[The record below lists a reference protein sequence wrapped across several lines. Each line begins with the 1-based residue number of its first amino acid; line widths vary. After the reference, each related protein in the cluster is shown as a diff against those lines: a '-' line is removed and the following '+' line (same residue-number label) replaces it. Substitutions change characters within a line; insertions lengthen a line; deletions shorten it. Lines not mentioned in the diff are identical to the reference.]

1 MATITQ
7 IIAANF
13 LAADNTGAKTD
24 LITSI
29 TTSSKQLTVEGT
41 FNCTEADGDPVF
53 YWSLDGGLTRTAV
66 PAGSVDYSSGT
77 SGSFSFTGSF
87 SQGDGALSFWL
98 EPADGVGDESVGIFE
113 YSITGTSAGTTT
125 INSVSDNV
133 DGGVVGVVSSGG
145 LSNDP
150 TLTLAGNAAAGSTVV
165 VKNGDATIG
174 TVTADLNGAWTLTTV
189 TLSNGTYAF
198 VATATDLSGN
208 SSSSDPYSVTV
219 DATAPATP
227 SGLSLRSGS
236 APSSSEITGT
246 VTSQS
251 SFFLHGSADA
261 NSTVTVFNGGT
272 ELGIATAGSGGAWV
286 FELTGLENGNT
297 YSFRASSSDLAGNS
311 SAISGAIA
319 ISVITSPS
327 DAPQI
332 INVSDN
338 FNAGDYTDSGSI
350 ANGGVSNDTTLG
362 LTGVAAAGIQVNI
375 YDGSTKLDSVTS
387 NGITGAWSWT
397 TGVLGSGPHSFSV
410 TTTTASGVESAASDP
425 WDVVIDIA
433 APAKPGTFKVTDDVG
448 LRTGSI
454 AVIGNVTDDNSLTLN
469 GTVEAGSKV
478 YIYDNGSPTE
488 IGVVEADETTGA
500 WVFQTGVLAD
510 GAHSFR
516 VMASDKAGNES
527 PLSDPFALTV
537 DTTTPAEPT
546 ISSVKNGTKT
556 LSTGTFNQAS
566 SVELSGTATAGM
578 TVVIYN
584 GAQELAK
591 VTAEPNGSWLYTASG
606 LADGSTYVWTAKAEN
621 LAGTLSVA
629 SKPFTLTTDRTG
641 PLLSTTTE
649 LLSNAN
655 GPLLKE
661 NSGAGQVIYTATAAD
676 IDGNGVTWRLTGADA
691 DSFEVSQAGVIT
703 LKDNPNYDTFNPDG
717 TSGATAKP
725 SYSFTLVGTDSADN
739 FSTKKLTLDIQ
750 NVDEVAPTFGT
761 ATVSVAE
768 INAGSGA
775 NQLVYDAN
783 ASDLD
788 GSGVLTYTVDT
799 VDTNGVIIANRFS
812 IEPNTGKVYLIENP
826 TPSADEVL
834 KYTVTATD
842 PTGNKTKTP
851 VLSLAIKYVD
861 ITAPDAPV
869 ISGVFNAL
877 GTTDLGVVLN
887 GTETSGSVV
896 VKGTAEAGSTVTV
909 NWGSNPIKTA
919 VAGTGGAWSMTFLST
934 EIPADAANAPITAIA
949 TDAAGNKSGIQTFNV
964 AIDRVIAQPSLSPV
978 SPDGIINAAEAQN
991 LVLSGTTETGSSLTL
1006 SWNDVTY
1013 TNNGSGPNNLISVDE
1028 DGVWSLAV
1036 PEAKVPTGT
1045 GTSNL
1050 TLSAV
1055 DAAGNVSTALIQAIA
1070 YDRGAP
1076 TVTVTD
1082 NVAGTAN
1089 RSTAGVAYTYTFS
1102 EAVTGLTAE
1111 DFTVVNGTIIT
1122 DGVSGSG
1129 STYTVTVAPATDVA
1143 SGVISM
1149 TLKANAVLDA
1159 AGNGNAINVNT
1170 AQAIDTFAPQD
1181 LTLNAIATNN
1191 VVNAAEKTAGF
1202 TIGGVVEAG
1211 TTVSVLWGN
1220 QTRAAVVTGSTWSLA
1235 YTNNQIPTDGNQT
1248 ITVTATDAAGNP
1260 SVVSRAIRVD
1270 TVAPTATVNSL
1281 SFSADSGTSKTDFI
1295 TNIAED
1301 QTISGVL
1308 SAATTDDDI
1317 VEVSIDNGIS
1327 WAKADNTSGSTAF
1340 SLAGVTLPGSNTLQ
1354 VRVKDSAGNT
1364 GAVRSQAYVLDTAA
1378 DGKIVSS
1385 AGIRLSADSGF
1396 STTDLLTNVASQTFS
1411 GTLNGNVLAGERVQF
1426 SLNDGAS
1433 WGTATTITNRA
1444 TFTFTGALAQG
1455 ANAVKVRHLDVA
1467 GNASDEYRTTVTLDN
1482 TVATVRGVTIPPA
1495 SSGTYKVGDTVDVT
1509 VEFSEAVRV
1518 TGTPRLGLLVGS
1530 NTRQASYLGGA
1541 NSTTLT
1547 FRYTIAAGD
1556 TDTNG
1561 ISINAGSL
1569 NLNAGTIADAAG
1581 NNANIAN
1588 PAVVAN
1594 ANSKVDG
1601 SLPTLSST
1609 EVVNGNVVMTFSED
1623 LASTSLTPGFFT
1635 LNAGGAVT
1643 AASVSGKTVTL
1654 TPTTAIVATAA
1665 AGVTVSYN
1673 DGSPNDLTTGSIQ
1686 DQAGNDAAAFT
1697 NAAATKITA
1706 TGPISLA
1713 ATTTFT
1719 TAVLSG
1725 TADDAIIGNGSANT
1739 LIGNSG
1745 SNRIT
1750 GGGGADTLTGGTG
1763 ADTFAY
1769 GANSQSLLASF
1780 DRITDFN
1787 SGEDKIDIAR
1797 LGGNSATS
1805 VAAKN
1810 LTATAVTAL
1819 TQTGISRVLTNTT
1832 FGATDAAAVF
1842 QFGSNYYLAVN
1853 DGTRGFQS
1861 ATDSIIQLGSTTSNP
1876 TFNPAQVQVF

>member
-7 IIAANF
+7 ITSANF
-13 LAADNTGAKTD
+13 LAADNTGSKTD

-29 TTSSKQLTVEGT
+29 TTSSKQLTVEGS
-41 FNCTEADGDPVF
+41 FSCTNVAGDPVF

-66 PAGSVDYSSGT
+66 PAGSVTFSGT

-133 DGGVVGVVSSGG
+133 EGGVVGVVGESFGPP
-145 LSNDP
+145 LSNDR
-150 TLTLAGNAAAGSTVV
+150 TLTLSGNAAAGSTVV
-165 VKNGDATIG
+165 VTYFNDPIG
-174 TVTADLNGAWTLTTV
+174 TVQADLNGAWTLTTEP
-189 TLSNGTYAF
+189 LDDGAYFF

-208 SSSSDPYSVTV
+208 SSSSDEYYVVV
-219 DATAPATP
+219 DATAPDAP
-227 SGLSLRSGS
+227 SGLILR
-236 APSSSEITGT
+236 TGAGT
-246 VTSQS
+246 TSDPVVGPVTSQS
-251 SFFLHGSADA
+251 TIYLHGTAEQG
-261 NSTVTVFNGGT
+261 STVSVFNGGT
-272 ELGIATAGSGGAWV
+272 LLATFSVEEENWV
-286 FELTGLENGNT
+286 YELTELENGNA
-297 YSFRASSSDLAGNS
+297 YNFRASTSDFFGNS
-311 SAISGAIA
+311 SAISDAIT
-319 ISVITSPS
+319 ITVITSPS

-338 FNAGDYTDSGSI
+338 FNAGAYTDSGSI

-375 YDGSTKLDSVTS
+375 YDGVTKLRSVTS
-387 NGITGAWSWT
+387 DGTTGAWSWT
-397 TGVLGSGPHSFSV
+397 TGVLASGPHSFSV

-425 WDVVIDIA
+425 WLVNIDTA
-433 APAKPGTFKVTDDVG
+433 APATPGTFTVTDDAG
-448 LRTGSI
+448 LRTGSLVSG
-454 AVIGNVTDDNSLTLN
+454 AVTDDNILTLS
-469 GTVEAGSKV
+469 GTVEAGAKV
-478 YIYDNGSPTE
+478 YIYTQLSSME
-488 IGVVEADETTGA
+488 IGVVEADESTGA
-500 WVFQTGVLAD
+500 WVFQTGVLD
-510 GAHSFR
+510 DDEYSFT
-516 VMASDKAGNES
+516 VMAIDKAGNES
-527 PLSDPFALTV
+527 QISDPFNLTV
-537 DTTTPAEPT
+537 DTTTPDAPVIE
-546 ISSVKNGTKT
+546 SVNNGEIDLT
-556 LSTGTFNQAS
+556 SGTFNKAEI
-566 SVELSGTATAGM
+566 VVLSGTAAAG
-578 TVVIYN
+578 TKVLIYN
-584 GAQELAK
+584 GAQLLNTVEAGNDDQW
-591 VTAEPNGSWLYTASG
+591 TYIASG

-629 SKPFTLTTDRTG
+629 SNAFTLTTDRTG

-676 IDGNGVTWRLTGADA
+676 IDGNGVTWSLAGADKA
-691 DSFEVSQAGVIT
+691 LFTVSSAGVVS
-703 LKDNPNYDTFNPDG
+703 LAGNPDYE
-717 TSGATAKP
+717 TKP
-725 SYSFTLVGTDSADN
+725 SYSFTLVGTDSAGN
-739 FSTKKLTLDIQ
+739 RSEKALTLGIQ

-761 ATVSVAE
+761 PTLSVLTL
-768 INAGSGA
+768 NAGTGA

-783 ASDLD
+783 ATDTD
-788 GSGVLTYTVDT
+788 GTGVLTYTLGGDNA
-799 VDTNGVIIANRFS
+799 DLFS

-826 TPSADEVL
+826 NPSADQL
-834 KYTVTATD
+834 LSYSVTATD
-842 PTGNKTKTP
+842 QNGNSTSSGP
-851 VLSLAIKYVD
+851 LSLAIKYVD

-869 ISGVFNAL
+869 ISGVFDAT
-877 GTTDLGVVLN
+877 GTTPLGVVLN
-887 GTETSGSVV
+887 GAETSGSVV

-909 NWGSNPIKTA
+909 NWGSNPIKTT
-919 VAGTGGAWSMTFLST
+919 VATGGAWSMTFLST
-934 EIPADAANAPITAIA
+934 EIPADAANAPITATA
-949 TDAAGNKSGIQTFNV
+949 TDAALNKSGIQTFNV
-964 AIDRVIAQPSLSPV
+964 AIDRVIVQPSLSPV
-978 SPDGIINAAEAQN
+978 SPDGIINAAEALN
-991 LVLSGTTETGSSLTL
+991 LVLSGTSEVGSSITL
-1006 SWNDVTY
+1006 IWNGVTY
-1013 TNNGSGPNNLISVDE
+1013 TNGSGANDIQLDA
-1028 DGVWSLAV
+1028 DGVWTLAV
-1036 PEAKVPTGT
+1036 PVANVPAGS

-1070 YDRGAP
+1070 YDRVAP

-1102 EAVTGLTAE
+1102 EAVTGLTAD
-1111 DFTVVNGTIIT
+1111 DFLVDNGSVSS
-1122 DGVSGSG
+1122 VSGSG
-1129 STYTVTVAPATDVA
+1129 STYTVTVAPTMGIA
-1143 SGVISM
+1143 SGAISM

-1159 AGNGNAINVNT
+1159 AGNGNAENLN
-1170 AQAIDTFAPQD
+1170 ALQAIDTLAPTG
-1181 LTLNAIATNN
+1181 LTLNAIATDN

-1202 TIGGVVEAG
+1202 TIGGAVEAG

-1281 SFSADSGTSKTDFI
+1281 SFSADSGTSTTDFI
-1295 TNIAED
+1295 TKAAG

-1308 SAATTDDDI
+1308 SAATAPGDM
-1317 VEVSIDNGIS
+1317 VEVSLNNGTS
-1327 WAKADNTSGSTAF
+1327 WATATNTIGSTAF
-1340 SLAGVTLPGSNTLQ
+1340 SLAGVTLTGSNTLQ
-1354 VRVKDSAGNT
+1354 VRVKDDAGNT
-1364 GAVRSQAYVLDTAA
+1364 GAVRSQAYVLDTTPANRTVTA
-1378 DGKIVSS
+1378 
-1385 AGIRLSADSGF
+1385 AGITLSADSGF
-1396 STTDLLTNVASQTFS
+1396 STTDRLTNVASQTFS

-1426 SLNDGAS
+1426 SLNNGAS

-1455 ANAVKVRHLDVA
+1455 PNAVKVRHLDVA
-1467 GNASDEYRTTVTLDN
+1467 GNASDEYSTTVTLDN
-1482 TVATVRGVTIPPA
+1482 TVATVRGVTIPSA
-1495 SSGTYKVGDTVDVT
+1495 TSGSTYKVGDVVDVT

-1518 TGTPRLGLLVGS
+1518 TGTPRLGLLVGT
-1530 NTRQASYLGGA
+1530 NTRQAAYLSGT
-1541 NSTTLT
+1541 NSNTLT

-1556 TDTNG
+1556 SDLNG

-1588 PAVVAN
+1588 PAVAAN
-1594 ANSKVDG
+1594 TNSMVDG

-1609 EVVNGNVVMTFSED
+1609 EVVNGKVVMTFSED

-1654 TPTTAIVATAA
+1654 TPTTAIAATAA

-1673 DGSPNDLTTGSIQ
+1673 DGSANDLTTGSIQ

-1706 TGPISLA
+1706 TGNISLA

-1725 TADDAIIGNGSANT
+1725 TADDAIIGNASANT

-1780 DRITDFN
+1780 DRITDFVIGTDSIDAAQA
-1787 SGEDKIDIAR
+1787 SGA
-1797 LGGNSATS
+1797 LGASKG
-1805 VAAKN
+1805 
-1810 LTATAVTAL
+1810 AVTAL
-1819 TQTGISRVLTNTT
+1819 TAAGISAVLNNTRFSAATNAAWFT
-1832 FGATDAAAVF
+1832 FGSGASQRTF
-1842 QFGSNYYLAVN
+1842 LALN
-1853 DGTRGFQS
+1853 DGTRGFS
-1861 ATDSIIQLGSTTSNP
+1861 ASTDAIIEMTGFSGDMTQLT
-1876 TFNPAQVQVF
+1876 VI